1 MQPKT
6 IPRKLVLNTAPI
18 EIPDA
23 DIPAGRQEFVDS
35 DQLRAL
41 RRTYRDTHIFKR
53 RGDSLIDI
61 PFSTDAKPLGKAE
74 MLKLTEDFGIY
85 KSLVLNAY
93 LRYLVAQKREIIRY
107 APVDFLAEDDLLRL
121 SVPEGV
127 TCPDWL
133 GVRLRYQIDVRIH
146 QADGG
151 PRVPVLAVGLRTANV
166 IDASVAVLMGRGVN
180 VIGKYVLKLFNSD
193 DPRLRPDRRLVG
205 RVLEVQNHTL
215 LLGDTRE
222 ELASIESEEAF
233 LEPRSE
239 NLQDCLEH
247 LFSEKYKI
255 IAHRLSSQIADANSG
270 KMKLAKVQQVISFF
284 AKQELQL
291 VHGVSFRV
299 GKQHIESDR
308 HSVFPTINQEKP
320 PVYVFGPSQK
330 TDTWHN
336 RGLEKFGP
344 YDQSSF
350 TPSMPR
356 IAVICQGR
364 YRGQTEQFIRKLR
377 EGVHGVA
384 DRGGRE
390 PFGKGLIRLYC
401 LDKCQLE
408 FFEANSASPDA
419 YKEAIGKA
427 IESAADRQFQ
437 WNLALVQVQ
446 ESFHDLSGDANPYLI
461 SKAAFLLHGV
471 QSQEIMIETMGLA
484 DPQLVYI
491 LNNVALAC
499 YAKLGGIPWLIQA
512 NRGMAHELVFGLG
525 SASLA
530 ESRLGARERIVG
542 ITTVFT
548 GDGNY
553 VLENRSRATTMDE
566 YPAVL
571 LESLKATMAYVSQT
585 LNWQKNDSVRL
596 VFHAFKPFRH
606 EQIDAVAAV
615 VSELTDYHVQYAFL
629 HVADNHPYLLFDQGN
644 TEGVWDARAHAKKG
658 MYAPQ
663 RGLWLHLNND
673 ESLLILTGAR
683 EVKRP
688 QDGLPSPIL
697 LRLDRQSTFQDMK
710 YLTRQVFHFAC
721 HSWRSFFPS
730 PMPITI
736 LYSELIAS
744 LLGKLGQISKW
755 DVEAMRGPIGRTR
768 WFL

>member
-1 MQPKT
+1 MQAKT
-6 IPRKLVLNTAPI
+6 MPRKLVLNTSPI

-23 DIPAGRQEFVDS
+23 DIPVGRQEFVDS
-35 DQLRAL
+35 EHLRTL
-41 RRTYRDTHIFKR
+41 RHTYRDTHIFKR

-61 PFSTDAKPLGKAE
+61 PFTADARPLGKAE
-74 MLKLTEDFGIY
+74 TLKLADDFGIC
-85 KSLVLNAY
+85 KGLILNAY
-93 LRYLVAQKREIIRY
+93 LHYLAAQKREIVHY
-107 APVDFLAEDDLLRL
+107 APLDFIAEDDLLRKSIPGGL
-121 SVPEGV
+121 

-133 GVRLRYQIDVRIH
+133 SVRLRYQIDVRIH
-146 QADGG
+146 QADAG
-151 PRVPVLAVGLRTANV
+151 VELPVLAVGLRTANV
-166 IDASVAVLMGRGVN
+166 IDASVAILMNHGVDVVGR
-180 VIGKYVLKLFNSD
+180 YVLKLFKSD
-193 DPRLRPDRRLVG
+193 DPRLRPYRRLVG
-205 RVLEVQNHTL
+205 KALEIRDRTL
-215 LLGDTRE
+215 LLGDTRD
-222 ELASIESEEAF
+222 ELTSIDAEEAF

-239 NLQDCLEH
+239 NLQECLKH
-247 LFSEKYKI
+247 LFSDQHKT
-255 IAHRLSSQIADANSG
+255 IANRLSTQIIDANSG
-270 KMKLAKVQQVISFF
+270 KTKLAKVQQVISFL
-284 AKQELQL
+284 AKQELEL
-291 VHGVSFRV
+291 VPGICFRV
-299 GKQHIESDR
+299 GKQHVESDR
-308 HSVFPTINQEKP
+308 RSAFPAVNQEKA

-330 TDTWHN
+330 TDVWHN
-336 RGLEKFGP
+336 RGLENFGP
-344 YDQSSF
+344 YDQSTF
-350 TPSMPR
+350 TPSVPR

-364 YRGQTEQFIRKLR
+364 FRGQTEQFIRKLLD
-377 EGVHGVA
+377 GVHGIA
-384 DRGGRE
+384 DQKGRE
-390 PFGKGLIRLYC
+390 PFGKGLVRLYC

-408 FFEANSASPDA
+408 FFEAKDASPDA

-446 ESFHDLSGDANPYLI
+446 ESFHNLSGDANPYLI
-461 SKAAFLLHGV
+461 SKAAFLLHGIP
-471 QSQEIMIETMGLA
+471 SQEIKSETMGLP
-484 DPQLVYI
+484 DPQLVYV
-491 LNNVALAC
+491 LSNVALAC

-512 NRGMAHELVFGLG
+512 NRGIAHELVFGLG

-530 ESRLGARERIVG
+530 ESRLGARERVVG

-553 VLENRSRATTMDE
+553 VLENRSKATTMDE

-571 LESLKATMAYVSQT
+571 LESLRTTVDYVSQT
-585 LNWQKNDSVRL
+585 LNWQKQDSVRL

-629 HVADNHPYLLFDQGN
+629 HVADNHPYLLFDQEN
-644 TEGVWDARAHAKKG
+644 TQGTWDARAQTKKG
-658 MYAPQ
+658 MFAPQ

-673 ESLLILTGAR
+673 ESLLTLTGAR

-688 QDGLPSPIL
+688 QDGLPTPIL

-755 DVEAMRGPIGRTR
+755 DIEAMRGPIGRTR

>member
-1 MQPKT
+1 MQPTT
-6 IPRKLVLNTAPI
+6 IPRRLVLNTAPI
-18 EIPDA
+18 VIPDV
-23 DIPAGRQEFVDS
+23 DIPVGRQEFVDS

-53 RGDSLIDI
+53 RGDSLVDI
-61 PFSTDAKPLGKAE
+61 PFSADAKPLGKTE
-74 MLKLTEDFGIY
+74 VLKPADDLGICRG
-85 KSLVLNAY
+85 LILNAY
-93 LRYLVAQKREIIRY
+93 LRFLAAQKREIIHY
-107 APVDFLAEDDLLRL
+107 APLDFLAEENLLRKCIPDGL
-121 SVPEGV
+121 
-127 TCPDWL
+127 TCPAWL
-133 GVRLRYQIDVRIH
+133 SVRLRYQIDVRTH

-151 PRVPVLAVGLRTANV
+151 IRLPVFAVGLRTANV
-166 IDASVAVLMGRGVN
+166 IDASVAVLMSHGVDIVGR
-180 VIGKYVLKLFNSD
+180 YVLKLFNSD

-205 RVLEVQNHTL
+205 RVLEVRNHTL
-215 LLGDTRE
+215 LLGDTRDGE
-222 ELASIESEEAF
+222 ASIEAEEAF
-233 LEPRSE
+233 LEPRAE
-239 NLQDCLEH
+239 NLKDCLKH
-247 LFSEKYKI
+247 LFSQQYNAI
-255 IAHRLSSQIADANSG
+255 VHQLSSQIADANSG
-270 KMKLAKVQQVISFF
+270 KTKLAKVQQAISFL
-284 AKQELQL
+284 ARQKLEL
-291 VHGVSFRV
+291 VPGVFFRV
-299 GKQHIESDR
+299 GKQHAESDGR
-308 HSVFPTINQEKP
+308 SAFPAINQETA
-320 PVYVFGPSQK
+320 PVYVFGPSQR

-344 YDQSSF
+344 YDQSTF
-350 TPSMPR
+350 TPSVPR

-364 YRGQTEQFIRKLR
+364 YRGQTEQFIRKLLD
-377 EGVHGVA
+377 GIHGIT
-384 DRGGRE
+384 DYKGRE
-390 PFGKGLIRLYC
+390 LFGKGLVRLYG
-401 LDKCQLE
+401 LDRCQLD
-408 FFEANSASPDA
+408 FFEAKDASPEA

-427 IESAADRQFQ
+427 VESAADQQFH

-446 ESFHDLSGDANPYLI
+446 ESFHDLAGDANPYLV

-471 QSQEIMIETMGLA
+471 PSQEIKIETMGLA
-484 DPQLVYI
+484 DSQLVYI

-512 NRGMAHELVFGLG
+512 NRGIAHELVFGLG
-525 SASLA
+525 SASLG
-530 ESRLGARERIVG
+530 ESRLGARERVVG

-553 VLENRSRATTMDE
+553 LLENRSKAATMDE

-571 LESLKATMAYVSQT
+571 LESLKTTLAYVSQT
-585 LNWQKNDSVRL
+585 LNWQKQDSVRL

-629 HVADNHPYLLFDQGN
+629 HVVDNHPYLLFDQEN
-644 TEGVWDARAHAKKG
+644 TQGVSDAHARAKKG
-658 MYAPQ
+658 IFAPQ
-663 RGLWLHLNND
+663 RGLWLHLNNN

-688 QDGLPSPIL
+688 QDGLPTPIL
-697 LRLDRQSTFQDMK
+697 LRLDSQSTFQDMK

-744 LLGKLGQISKW
+744 LLGKLGQVSKW
-755 DVEAMRGPIGRTR
+755 DIEAMRGPIGRTR